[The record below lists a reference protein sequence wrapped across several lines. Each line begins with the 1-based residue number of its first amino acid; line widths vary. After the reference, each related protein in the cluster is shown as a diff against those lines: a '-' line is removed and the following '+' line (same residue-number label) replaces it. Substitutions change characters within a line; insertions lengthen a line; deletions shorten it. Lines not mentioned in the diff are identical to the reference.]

1 VEARYTSFNNRS
13 YIYGSNKMETCM
25 TTIIDRNET
34 LKECSL
40 DNEVLELKEHFLD

>member
-1 VEARYTSFNNRS
+1 MEATRW
-13 YIYGSNKMETCM
+13 KETCM

-40 DNEVLELKEHFLD
+40 DNEVLEYDELKEHFLD